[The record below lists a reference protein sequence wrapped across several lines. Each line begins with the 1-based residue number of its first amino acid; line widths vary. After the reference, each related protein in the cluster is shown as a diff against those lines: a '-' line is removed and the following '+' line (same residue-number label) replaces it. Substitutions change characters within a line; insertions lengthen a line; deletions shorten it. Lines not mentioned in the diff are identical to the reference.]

1 MIFKRQHTS
10 RSFSFRRPWS
20 PYLSDVHRQEW
31 RLGWMD
37 GVLLVVGLAGLVWFF
52 WQARSITG
60 YHWRWPLLVEFLV
73 RIGPDG
79 SWEPGLLVRGFF
91 VTIRLGVW
99 SMAAALVIG
108 GILGMF
114 SARRTGIFS
123 FLVRCY
129 VNLIRNTPPLVLLF
143 LIYFFAGNLL
153 PVTALEEMIRQLPPF
168 FQALFGILFAPQGQ
182 VDRMVA
188 AVLTLGLYEGAYVT
202 EIVRGGLESVPTG
215 QWEASAA
222 LGFSR
227 FEQFRLVL
235 LPQAT
240 QIILPPLVG
249 QVISTFKDS
258 TLGSFISLPE
268 LTFQS
273 LEVMAISQMTFEIW
287 LSTGVLYLLLGV
299 VCARLGR
306 YLETRQIW
314 R

>member
-1 MIFKRQHTS
+1 MISNRHTS
-10 RSFSFRRPWS
+10 RNLPSRREWS
-20 PYLSDVHRQEW
+20 PYLSDAQRQER
-31 RLGWMD
+31 RLGWID
-37 GVLLVVGLAGLVWFF
+37 GVLLVAGLAGLAWFF
-52 WQARSITG
+52 WQVRSATG
-60 YHWRWPLLVEFLV
+60 YHWRWPLLAEFLV

-79 SWEPGLLVRGFF
+79 SWEPGLLIRGLL
-91 VTIRLGVW
+91 VTIRLGLW
-99 SMAAALVIG
+99 SMVVALAIG

-114 SARRTGIFS
+114 SARRRGLFS
-123 FLVRCY
+123 FLVQCY

-143 LIYFFAGNLL
+143 LMYFFAGNLL
-153 PVTALEEMIRQLPPF
+153 PVTVLEELIRELPPV
-168 FQALFGILFAPQGQ
+168 FQSFFGIVFAPEGQ

-227 FEQFRLVL
+227 FDQFRLVL

-240 QIILPPLVG
+240 EIILPPLVG

-273 LEVMAISQMTFEIW
+273 LEIMAVSQMTFEIW
-287 LSTGVLYLLLGV
+287 LSTSLLYLLLGV
-299 VCARLGR
+299 ACARFGR
-306 YLETRQIW
+306 FLETRQIW